1 MQEHVISKEED
12 FLKTID
18 LLSKEQSI
26 AVDLEFDKNR
36 YRYGFTM
43 CLMQVATQD
52 ECFVIDP
59 LSESIDISLIF
70 PVMEDSAIIK
80 LAFEFGEDIRLF
92 HHLGCRPKNLY
103 DLSISTKLL
112 DYSQV
117 SLGNILSQLLA
128 IEVDKSSQKSN
139 WFQRPL
145 SEKQVKYAADDVR
158 YLHRL
163 ESILN
168 KRIEEKKIDDWIK
181 EERFVFENQNFES
194 TENSNHYKIG
204 DMDDMSEVQWYIFEC
219 LIEFREELAKDSNR
233 PSYQIMDKDFLLRLA
248 KNNNMI
254 DSFYME
260 SKASKRFLNETFKM
274 RLLNLVKSSKQI
286 AIEKGF
292 SLTDLVNPKLSQEEM
307 DEVRAKKNIKDSIVS
322 NTYKPIQKLI
332 KQDFGENAAVY
343 IMGNR
348 LMNEL
353 AAGSYD
359 NLRDYKRE
367 LIVSYAKQLNM
378 NLPFS

>member
-1 MQEHVISKEED
+1 
-12 FLKTID
+12 
-18 LLSKEQSI
+18 
-26 AVDLEFDKNR
+26 
-36 YRYGFTM
+36 
-43 CLMQVATQD
+43 
-52 ECFVIDP
+52 
-59 LSESIDISLIF
+59 
-70 PVMEDSAIIK
+70 MEDSAIIK

-194 TENSNHYKIG
+194 TENSNHYKIR

>member
-1 MQEHVISKEED
+1 LQEHVISKEED

-194 TENSNHYKIG
+194 TENSNHYKIR

>member
-117 SLGNILSQLLA
+117 SVGNILSQLLA

-139 WFQRPL
+139 WFQMPL

-194 TENSNHYKIG
+194 TENSNHYKIR

>member
-194 TENSNHYKIG
+194 TENSNHYKIR

>member
-1 MQEHVISKEED
+1 M
-12 FLKTID
+12 
-18 LLSKEQSI
+18 
-26 AVDLEFDKNR
+26 
-36 YRYGFTM
+36 
-43 CLMQVATQD
+43 
-52 ECFVIDP
+52 
-59 LSESIDISLIF
+59 
-70 PVMEDSAIIK
+70 
-80 LAFEFGEDIRLF
+80 
-92 HHLGCRPKNLY
+92 
-103 DLSISTKLL
+103 
-112 DYSQV
+112 
-117 SLGNILSQLLA
+117 GNILSQLLA

-194 TENSNHYKIG
+194 TENSNHYKIR

-260 SKASKRFLNETFKM
+260 SKYL
-274 RLLNLVKSSKQI
+274 
-286 AIEKGF
+286 
-292 SLTDLVNPKLSQEEM
+292 
-307 DEVRAKKNIKDSIVS
+307 
-322 NTYKPIQKLI
+322 
-332 KQDFGENAAVY
+332 
-343 IMGNR
+343 
-348 LMNEL
+348 
-353 AAGSYD
+353 
-359 NLRDYKRE
+359 
-367 LIVSYAKQLNM
+367 
-378 NLPFS
+378 